1 MRRRKP
7 TAPKITKQKAT
18 EVAYM
23 VLSGMQ
29 VLDAMIKAEV
39 EAANARLAAEA
50 REQRKRKTSP
60 GAQEPGE
67 ASVMRHSLG
76 AK

>member
-1 MRRRKP
+1 MRSRKP
-7 TAPKITKQKAT
+7 RAPKITKQKAT

-39 EAANARLAAEA
+39 EAANARIAAAA
-50 REQRKRKTSP
+50 REQRKLSKKTSP

-67 ASVMRHSLG
+67 VATRHS
-76 AK
+76 